1 MPRAS
6 LDLEQL
12 ERLPD
17 DRRVA
22 LLRERPE
29 DQWFDRKSSRTE
41 PRALG
46 ELMAGFAN
54 ADGGLIAMGL
64 HKGTVEGVARAGTR
78 VMNEWRQAA
87 VNFTDPPVRHRFEL
101 VPCVNDDGTDDHLAL
116 IEVEVGEQVH
126 RTARG
131 ETFLRVG
138 DENRKLALREA
149 RELGFDRGQSVFDGE
164 PVQNARRGDLAEP
177 AIAEYMQHL
186 GPRSDRADEALDA
199 RGLLVARRGVSRPTV
214 AGVLLLGREPQ
225 RFYPEAVVRV
235 LRYRGSS
242 RETGSRSNVDRDLRF
257 DGTLAAQIEGARR
270 RVARLLPATIRLGGT
285 GRFQASSVIPQA
297 AWLEAIVNAVVHRSY
312 SLGGDHIRV
321 ELFDDRLEVESPGRL
336 PGLVR
341 VETIRSTRFARN
353 PRIARA
359 MADLGY
365 GRELGEGVNRMFE
378 EMERAGFPAPLYTE
392 GPASVQVTF
401 LFESV
406 FGRILERLPTGS
418 ERFVEYFSRTRR
430 VTTTEANDLLGMS
443 RPTTLGWLRQLVDAG
458 LLQHVGTSP
467 KDPRGFWQATFEPA
481 ERPGRRSRPRARS

>member
-12 ERLPD
+12 ELLPD

-46 ELMAGFAN
+46 ELMVGFAN

-64 HKGTVEGVARAGTR
+64 HKGAVEGVDRAGAR
-78 VMNEWRQAA
+78 MMNEWRQAA
-87 VNFTDPPVRHRFEL
+87 VNFTDPPIRHRFEV
-101 VPCVNDDGTDDHLAL
+101 VPCVNDDGKDDQLAL
-116 IEVEVGEQVH
+116 IEVEVGEHVH

-138 DENRKLALREA
+138 DENRRLGVRESQ
-149 RELGFDRGQSVFDGE
+149 ELDFDRGQSVFDGK
-164 PVQNARRGDLAEP
+164 PVANAKRSDLAEP
-177 AIAEYMQHL
+177 AVAEYMQHL
-186 GPRSDRADEALDA
+186 VPRPERVDDALQA
-199 RGLLVARRGVSRPTV
+199 RGLLVTRRGVSRPTV
-214 AGVLLLGREPQ
+214 AGELLLGRDPQ
-225 RFYPEAVVRV
+225 RFYPEAVARV

-257 DGTLAAQIEGARR
+257 DGTLVAQIEAARR
-270 RVARLLPATIRLGGT
+270 RVARLLPATIRLRET

-321 ELFDDRLEVESPGRL
+321 EVFDDRLEVESPGRL

-359 MADLGY
+359 MADLGF

-406 FGRILERLPTGS
+406 FGHILERLPTGS
-418 ERFVEYFSRTRR
+418 ERFVEYLSRNRR
-430 VTTTEANDLLGMS
+430 ITTTEAKDLLGMS

-458 LLQHVGTSP
+458 LLQHVGTSL
-467 KDPRGFWQATFEPA
+467 KDPRGFWQATFGPTEGPS
-481 ERPGRRSRPRARS
+481 GRSRRRARS